1 MHSTEH
7 QQQWQKIQQ
16 MTAQLHELSDNESWE
31 EMIDLESQRQSMI
44 KDYFAVPVS
53 ADEAADIADNIRKI
67 LHSDA
72 QLMALSKRRK
82 EEASEAVQKLTAN
95 RQAIN
100 AYNQVEE

>member
-7 QQQWQKIQQ
+7 QQQWLKIQQ
-16 MTAQLHELSDNESWE
+16 MTEQLHELSVSESWQ

-53 ADEAADIADNIRKI
+53 ANEAADIAENIRKI
-67 LHSDA
+67 LHSDE
-72 QLMALSKRRK
+72 QLMALGQHKK
-82 EEASEAVQKLTAN
+82 EEASVAVKKLSAN

-100 AYNQVEE
+100 AYNQVEK

>member
-7 QQQWQKIQQ
+7 QQQWHKIQQ
-16 MTAQLHELSDNESWE
+16 MTEQLHELSATESWQ

-53 ADEAADIADNIRKI
+53 ANEAADIAENIRKI
-67 LHSDA
+67 LHSDEK
-72 QLMALSKRRK
+72 LMVLGRHKK
-82 EEASEAVQKLTAN
+82 EEASVAVKKLSTN

-100 AYNQVEE
+100 AYNQVEK